1 MSATRQIFVSVID
14 VTSSPFS
21 LYLLVT
27 DVTYSSDLLV
37 TDVTYSPDL
46 LVTDVTYSPDLLV
59 ADVTYSPDLLVVDVS
74 FVSLSDRVFLVAL
87 HQRRS
92 VTNNVNA
99 RLSRMSIN
107 NVITASNRH

>member
-1 MSATRQIFVSVID
+1 MSATRQIFVSFAD
-14 VTSSPFS
+14 VTFSPFS
-21 LYLLVT
+21 LYLLVAN
-27 DVTYSSDLLV
+27 VTYSL
-37 TDVTYSPDL
+37 DL

-59 ADVTYSPDLLVVDVS
+59 ADVTYLPDLLVVDVS

-92 VTNNVNA
+92 VTNNT